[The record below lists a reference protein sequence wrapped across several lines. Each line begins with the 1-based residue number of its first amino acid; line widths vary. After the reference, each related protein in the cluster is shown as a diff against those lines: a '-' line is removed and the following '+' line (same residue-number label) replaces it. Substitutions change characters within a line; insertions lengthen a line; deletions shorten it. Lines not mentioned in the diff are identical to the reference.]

1 MADANQAAT
10 EAETDANGGGSK
22 KSLLIMI
29 VVVLLAVGASI
40 AGTLF
45 FIAGKDPESVATAPE
60 PVGPAPAIYHQMRP
74 AFIVN
79 YVTTSKPR
87 YLQAEIAVMS
97 RAPATIEAV
106 IDHMPLVRSTVLEV
120 LNNAEFESLRTH
132 QGKESLLEELTL
144 ALNERL
150 SEEFGQSQIESVLF
164 SNFVLQ

>member
-1 MADANQAAT
+1 MADAS
-10 EAETDANGGGSK
+10 EAETEAPEGGSK

-29 VVVLLAVGASI
+29 VVVLLAVGASV

-45 FIAGKDPESVATAPE
+45 FISGNTPEAAPVEVE
-60 PVGPAPAIYHQMRP
+60 PAGPAPAIYHQMRP

-79 YVTTSKPR
+79 YVTTNKPR

-106 IDHMPLVRSTVLEV
+106 VDHMPLVRSTVLEV
-120 LNNAEFESLRTH
+120 LNSAEFESLRTH
-132 QGKESLLEELTL
+132 QGKESLLEDLGL

-150 SEEFGQSQIESVLF
+150 AEEFGQGRIESVLF